1 MFSKWRKKKT
11 NELDSLA
18 EEIAKESGE
27 TLVVEKKEEPQ
38 AKEESSWS
46 SRLTSGLSRTRNSWV
61 SSIASVFGDG
71 KLDEDK
77 LEEFEDLLLQGD
89 LGVEVTME
97 LVDHLRQGWK
107 AGTYKTVTDIQES
120 LKAKI
125 QEELTLKISPLNLSE
140 SPFAVIL
147 MVGINGVGKTTTTAK
162 ITSLFK
168 KLDKKCML
176 VACDTFRAGAVKQLE
191 TWGSRLDVPVIKGKE
206 NEDPASVA
214 FEGIKRAKEE
224 KVDIL
229 IIDTAGRLHTQ
240 VNLMEEVKKISRV
253 VEKALPG
260 APHETLMVIDST
272 TGQNAIEQAKVF
284 NEALDLSGLV
294 VTKLDGTAKGGVV
307 VAIHRQ
313 LQIPI
318 RFIGVGEQVN
328 DLQNFNP
335 EEFTEALFAI

>member
-1 MFSKWRKKKT
+1 MFSSWGKKK
-11 NELDSLA
+11 NKKLDLLA

-27 TLVVEKKEEPQ
+27 ILILDKKEESS
-38 AKEESSWS
+38 ESSNSWS
-46 SRLTSGLSRTRNSWV
+46 SRLSSGLSRTRNSWV
-61 SSIASVFGDG
+61 SSISSIFGDG

-77 LEEFEDLLLQGD
+77 LEEFEDILIQGD
-89 LGVEVTME
+89 LGVDVTMD
-97 LVDHLRQGWK
+97 LVNHLREGWK
-107 AGTYKTVTDIQES
+107 DGKYKTVSDIQSS
-120 LKAKI
+120 LKEKI
-125 QEELTLKISPLNLSE
+125 QEELTLKISPLNLNE
-140 SPFAVIL
+140 KPFAVIL

-162 ITSLFK
+162 ITSLFQ

-191 TWGSRLDVPVIKGKE
+191 TWGERLNVTVVKGKD

-224 KVDIL
+224 KIDIL

-284 NEALDLSGLV
+284 NEALNLSGLV

-313 LQIPI
+313 LQIPV

-328 DLQNFNP
+328 DLQTFNP

>member
-1 MFSKWRKKKT
+1 MFSKWRTKKT
-11 NELDSLA
+11 DQLDSLA

-27 TLVVEKKEEPQ
+27 SLRVEKKEETK
-38 AKEESSWS
+38 AESSSSWS
-46 SRLTSGLSRTRNSWV
+46 ARLTSGLSRTRNTWV
-61 SSIASVFGDG
+61 SSISSIFGDG

-77 LEEFEDLLLQGD
+77 LDEFEDILIQGD
-89 LGVEVTME
+89 LGVEVTMD

-107 AGTYKTVTDIQES
+107 DGRYKTVSDIQES
-120 LKAKI
+120 LKSKI
-125 QEELTLKISPLNLSE
+125 QEELTLKISPLNLNE

-162 ITSLFK
+162 ITSLFQ

-176 VACDTFRAGAVKQLE
+176 VACDTFRAGAVKQLQ
-191 TWGSRLDVPVIKGKE
+191 TWGERLNVTVVTGKE

-214 FEGIKRAKEE
+214 FEGIRRAKAE

-240 VNLMEEVKKISRV
+240 INLMEEVKKISRV
-253 VEKALPG
+253 VSKALPG

-272 TGQNAIEQAKVF
+272 TGQNAIEQAKIF
-284 NEALDLSGLV
+284 HEALNLSGLV
-294 VTKLDGTAKGGVV
+294 VTKLDGTAKGGVM

-313 LQIPI
+313 LKIPV